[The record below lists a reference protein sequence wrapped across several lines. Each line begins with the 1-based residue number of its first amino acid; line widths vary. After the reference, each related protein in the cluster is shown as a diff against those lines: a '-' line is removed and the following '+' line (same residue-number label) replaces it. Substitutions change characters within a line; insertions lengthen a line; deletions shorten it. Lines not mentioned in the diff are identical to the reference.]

1 MQNIGGQPVQIAA
14 SSRQSGLLVANSNY
28 ANVWQRE
35 VRREPLLVVH
45 GDLKQLSR
53 RQRLR
58 FQHLVSSKSTRTAHR
73 DVNKQRI
80 CIEMGKIKKN
90 HLVKNA
96 AQMTIISDLQMAH
109 FRPRARRMQ

>member
-1 MQNIGGQPVQIAA
+1 MGGLQ
-14 SSRQSGLLVANSNY
+14 
-28 ANVWQRE
+28 QRE

-90 HLVKNA
+90 HLVQNA